1 VKKNKYQKLR
11 IKKGDTVMV
20 LSGKD
25 KEKKGK
31 VLEVFPDEGTVIVER
46 VNVAKK
52 HQRPTRDFQGGI
64 IEKALPL
71 RISKVMLICPRC
83 SEPTRVKKKEMERK
97 RIRACGRCGEVVDTV

>member
-1 VKKNKYQKLR
+1 MRKLK

-31 VLEVFPDEGTVIVER
+31 VIEIFPKKDKVIVER

-71 RISKVMLICPRC
+71 ALSKIMLVCPRC
-83 SEPTRVKKKEMERK
+83 SEPTRVKKKEMHGSQVRV
-97 RIRACGRCGEVVDTV
+97 CGRCGEVVDKV

>member
-1 VKKNKYQKLR
+1 MRKLK
-11 IKKGDTVMV
+11 IKKGDTVLV

-31 VLEVFPDEGTVIVER
+31 VLEVFPKENKVIVER
-46 VNVAKK
+46 VNVVKK

-71 RISKVMLICPRC
+71 PLSMVMLVCPRC
-83 SEPTRVKKKEMERK
+83 SEPTRVKKKEMQGSRV
-97 RIRACGRCGEVVDTV
+97 RVCGRCGEVVDKV

>member
-1 VKKNKYQKLR
+1 MQRLK
-11 IKKGDTVMV
+11 IKKGDTVIV

-31 VLEVFPDEGTVIVER
+31 VIEVFPKEGKIIVER

-64 IEKALPL
+64 IDKALPL
-71 RISKVMLICPRC
+71 PVSKVMLLCPRC
-83 SEPTRVKKKEMERK
+83 SEPARIKKKETEGRTV
-97 RIRACGRCGEVVDTV
+97 RACGRCGEVVDKV